1 MIKNFFIASC
11 RNLWRHKFF
20 SFVNILGLAVGIS
33 ASLVLFMIVFYE
45 FSYDQFEPKKD
56 NTYRIVIKTK
66 SNGGFEG
73 YSGAVPSPLGNAIR
87 DEIPGVEQAISV
99 FSFPDNGQV
108 DVSVIDSK
116 GGKDILFK
124 KQEHVYFVDR
134 NYTQLLDYQ
143 WLAGDPASALEQPFC
158 VVLTRNIAAR
168 YFPDQKSTEV
178 IGRKLRYDD
187 MNVTVTGIIQDL
199 DKATDF
205 QGKAL
210 LSLQTTNTGP
220 LKEELMMD
228 NWNDWMAYSKLFVTL
243 ETKANPEQIG
253 KEISRLYSKHQQQ
266 DGYFSSIEFFLVPLT
281 DMHFDFRTQ
290 SFDSRTVNK
299 STLYGLIT
307 IATFLLLLGCINYIN
322 LTTAQASKRAK
333 EVGIRKTIGSSRKQL
348 IIQFLSE
355 TFFLTFLSILLSIT
369 LIPVLLH
376 LFSAFIP
383 EGLHSSF
390 LFQPKLGL
398 YLLVLSLLLT
408 AAAGLY
414 PAFVLSRYKPTQVIK
429 NETSITFGQSR
440 QAIVRKT
447 LTVFQFIIAQFFIIS
462 TLMISKQLYFVLHA
476 DMGFQKEAIFTFD
489 IPRDSVQTL
498 RAQLLQRIQAVPGVA
513 LVSIGF
519 ASPAMEGGAYADLS
533 YHNGKEEI
541 KPQAQIRWGDQN
553 YFKLYEIPLIAGRI
567 ATSSDSVTE
576 LVVNERFCEELGF
589 KRAPEA
595 IGQFITYNGKMVP
608 IVGVMKN
615 FHAQNLRAEIS
626 PIIFANQPGSTFHIK
641 LLPQPSGSNLWQKT
655 IAQVETI
662 FSDNFPQEDF
672 TYRFVDDSIAK
683 FYAEEQRIA
692 LLLRWATGLTM
703 FISFL
708 GLLGLV
714 LYTTNSRIREV
725 GIRKVLGASVSQ
737 IIQLLSKDFVR
748 LIMLAFLIA
757 APIAWWAVHKWLDNF
772 AYKTSFSWWI
782 FAISGG
788 GILLLSMI
796 LLGIQTAK
804 TATANPVESLRDE

>member
-1 MIKNFFIASC
+1 
-11 RNLWRHKFF
+11 
-20 SFVNILGLAVGIS
+20 
-33 ASLVLFMIVFYE
+33 MIVYYE

-87 DEIPGVEQAISV
+87 DEIPGVEQAISI
-99 FSFPDNGQV
+99 FSFPGNGQI
-108 DVSVIDSK
+108 DVSVVDPK
-116 GGKDILFK
+116 GRKDILFK
-124 KQEHVYFVDR
+124 KQENVYFVDR
-134 NYTQLLDYQ
+134 NYTHLLDYQ
-143 WLAGDPASALEQPFC
+143 WLAGDPTSALEQPFR
-158 VVLTRNIAAR
+158 VVLTRSMATM
-168 YFPDQKSTEV
+168 YFPHQKSAEI

-187 MNVTVTGIIQDL
+187 MDVTVTGIIQDL
-199 DKATDF
+199 DKPTDF
-205 QGKAL
+205 QGKAF
-210 LSLQTTNTGP
+210 LSIQTANTAS

-243 ETKANPEQIG
+243 AANANPEQVG
-253 KEISRLYSKHQQQ
+253 KEINRLYSKHRKNE
-266 DGYFSSIEFFLVPLT
+266 GYFSSIEFFLVPLA

-290 SFDSRTVNK
+290 SVDSRIVNK
-299 STLYGLIT
+299 STLYGLIA

-333 EVGIRKTIGSSRKQL
+333 EVGIRKTIGSSQKQL
-348 IIQFLSE
+348 ILQFLGE
-355 TFFLTFLSILLSIT
+355 TFFLTFLSILLSII
-369 LIPVLLH
+369 LIPMLLQ

-390 LFQPKLGL
+390 LFQPRLGL

-408 AAAGLY
+408 TAAGLY

-498 RAQLLQRIQAVPGVA
+498 RAQLVQRIQAIPGIA
-513 LVSIGF
+513 LVSNGF
-519 ASPAMEGGAYADLS
+519 ASPAMSGGAFADLS

-553 YFKLYEIPLIAGRI
+553 YFKLYEIPLITGRI
-567 ATSSDSVTE
+567 ATTSDSVTE
-576 LVVNERFCEELGF
+576 LVANERFCEELGF
-589 KRAPEA
+589 KHAREA
-595 IGQFITYNGKMVP
+595 IGQFITYNGKMIP

-615 FHAQNLRAEIS
+615 FHAQNLHAEIS
-626 PIIFANQPGSTFHIK
+626 PIVFVNQPGSTFHIK
-641 LLPQPSGSNLWQKT
+641 LLPQPAGTNLWQKT
-655 IAQVETI
+655 IAQIETI
-662 FSDNFPQEDF
+662 FRDNFPEEDF
-672 TYRFVDDSIAK
+672 AYHFVDDSIAK
-683 FYAEEQRIA
+683 FYAEEQRTA

-737 IIQLLSKDFVR
+737 IIHLLSKDFVR
-748 LIMLAFLIA
+748 LIILAFLIA
-757 APIAWWAVHKWLDNF
+757 SPIAWWAVHVWLDNF
-772 AYKTSFSWWI
+772 AYKTSISWWI
-782 FAISGG
+782 FALSGIG
-788 GILLLSMI
+788 MLILAATLLSV
-796 LLGIQTAK
+796 QTFKA
-804 TATANPVESLRDE
+804 ARANPVDSLRDE